1 MDNTSLFVI
10 SNGSHNFFT
19 KNSLTNFKN
28 KLPKDININNE
39 YEIAVKSIGFS
50 KNFKQIHAPE
60 DDNPSFFIS
69 KSEYIS
75 YVNTPVNERKELK
88 AKRIKILQEELN
100 NIAIYMNDNIHI
112 KNEEENKYLK
122 LRRRRNV
129 NYDEFRDMKTF
140 PFYFKDNETYTK
152 SKLKEYFNT
161 ISTIS
166 GVNAFYND
174 VEDKA
179 TFNLLGSNDSSQN
192 SYFVVMHETF
202 LTSFVVN
209 DHVFFKMPYE
219 KFYWEP
225 MPDNSEV
232 YSTDRHNS
240 EIIIKVN
247 LDITE
252 VYYKNEKYYAAHIQ
266 SYKHSLVCE
275 NVEKVIFPSLV
286 KLKCS
291 NINPQIM
298 NNSYSQDLVVFCPD
312 FDKKDKFFYHEFDS
326 LQYIP
331 LSNTILKDIGISL
344 CDERNRLLQLASGT
358 PTILKLSLKKMESK
372 KQSFNLRIT
381 SSPNEQHK
389 DNSSSSFKVTLPET
403 LNLSRDWKVAL
414 TSISHP
420 NEFNTFLKDEDSRSM
435 LITWRE
441 NENDVNLVR
450 HKLVLKENYTTTS
463 SIVNDINNFFVEK
476 QIGFLKI
483 EEEVLSIFFERNC
496 ILVIGNY
503 LLRILGFTSIE
514 DMSNYRKYTVF
525 PIRFNS
531 IKSYI
536 KNHNDVN
543 IIFRF
548 QDQMSLNLL
557 DAKYM
562 CMYANFISPTIIA
575 SEYHKILRIIPI
587 REAKTGFVITEF
599 KHKDFYELQN
609 TEIKEIFIELR
620 AHDGE
625 LINFKS
631 KQNIIL
637 NLLFSN
643 YVE

>member
-1 MDNTSLFVI
+1 MDNTSLFLI
-10 SNGSHNFFT
+10 SNGSHNFFI

-50 KNFKQIHAPE
+50 KSFKQIHTPE

-69 KSEYIS
+69 KSEQIS
-75 YVNTPVNERKELK
+75 YVNTPVNQRKELK

-100 NIAIYMNDNIHI
+100 NIAIYMNDNINI
-112 KNEEENKYLK
+112 KNEEDNKYLR

-129 NYDEFRDMKTF
+129 NYDEFTDMKTF

-152 SKLKEYFNT
+152 NKLKDYFQT
-161 ISTIS
+161 ITTIS

-174 VEDKA
+174 AEDKA
-179 TFNLLGSNDSSQN
+179 TFNLLGIDNSTEN

-202 LTSFVVN
+202 LSSFSVN
-209 DHVFFKMPYE
+209 DHVFFTLPYE
-219 KFYWEP
+219 QFYWEP

-240 EIIIKVN
+240 QITIKVN
-247 LDITE
+247 LDFTE
-252 VYYKNEKYYAAHIQ
+252 VYYKDEKYFAAHIQ

-381 SSPNEQHK
+381 SSPNEQHE

-420 NEFNTFLKDEDSRSM
+420 NEFNTFLKDQDSRSM

-441 NENDVNLVR
+441 NEQDVNLVR

-476 QIGFLKI
+476 KIGFVKT
-483 EEEVLSIFFERNC
+483 EEDVLSIFFERNC

-503 LLRILGFTSIE
+503 LLRILGFTFIE
-514 DMSNYRKYTVF
+514 DLTNYRKYTVF

-536 KNHNDVN
+536 KNHNDEN
-543 IIFRF
+543 IIFCF
-548 QDQMSLNLL
+548 QDQISLNLL

-599 KHKDFYELQN
+599 KHKDYYELQN

-643 YVE
+643 YIE